1 MDIKLYYKATV
12 IKSMVLAQNKHID
25 QWNRIDSSEINSQL
39 YGQLHLKKSGKNIQR
54 ISNPKTI
61 SSTNGVGKLD
71 SNMQKNEAG
80 LSYIIHKNK
89 SKMD

>member
-1 MDIKLYYKATV
+1 
-12 IKSMVLAQNKHID
+12 MVLAQNKHID
-25 QWNRIDSSEINSQL
+25 QWNRIDNSEINSQL

-71 SNMQKNEAG
+71 SNMQKNETG

-89 SKMD
+89 FKMD